1 LFHKETLEILG
12 IHCFGHR
19 VSEIIHICQA
29 IKSMPGKHNTI
40 RYFLNTTFNN
50 PTMAEAYRIAGI
62 YGLNNLKPKN
72 KQYVK

>member
-1 LFHKETLEILG
+1 ETLEILG

-19 VSEIIHICQA
+19 VYEIIHIGKA

-40 RYFLNTTFNN
+40 RYFLNNTFNY

-62 YGLNNLKPKN
+62 DGLNKLKPKN
-72 KQYVK
+72 KQFVPENQ